1 MKRFRSHF
9 AVITILSLL
18 AGMPVVWSQDSRDLE
33 TWTSAE
39 FRYRPSAHWRL
50 GIEGQL
56 RLNENSSEV
65 DAYFTEITGGYEL
78 ARNLWLIGGFRL
90 IRKIDE
96 EHGSRKHQNHV
107 RLHLD
112 AKYSYDLDRWNL
124 NARFRYQTRDE
135 LGVSNE
141 QGDFADN
148 YLRLKLGAGYNIRK
162 WSLDPQIST
171 EIFHHS
177 EKNEEYGFNKFRVS
191 VGTEYSFRKL
201 GKLGLFYRYE
211 HEINTE
217 EPRTTDIIRI
227 QYVYTL
233 KGY

>member
-1 MKRFRSHF
+1 MNRIEFR
-9 AVITILSLL
+9 IIILLL
-18 AGMPVVWSQDSRDLE
+18 LFLLTGMHTVCSQDLRDLE
-33 TWTSAE
+33 SWTSAE
-39 FRYRPSAHWRL
+39 FRYMPAPRWRI

-56 RLNENSSEV
+56 RLDQNSSEV
-65 DAYFTEITGGYEL
+65 DAYFSELTGGYEFF
-78 ARNLWLIGGFRL
+78 NNFWVIGGFRL
-90 IRKIDE
+90 IRKIDD
-96 EHGSRKHQNHV
+96 EHEARKHQNHI

-112 AKYSYDLDRWNL
+112 AKYSYDLNRFNL

-135 LGVSNE
+135 LGVSNA
-141 QGDFADN
+141 QGDFADH
-148 YLRLKLGAGYNIRK
+148 YVRLKLGSVYNIRK
-162 WSLDPQIST
+162 WKLDPQVST

-191 VGTEYSFRKL
+191 VGTEYSFEKL

-233 KGY
+233 KNY